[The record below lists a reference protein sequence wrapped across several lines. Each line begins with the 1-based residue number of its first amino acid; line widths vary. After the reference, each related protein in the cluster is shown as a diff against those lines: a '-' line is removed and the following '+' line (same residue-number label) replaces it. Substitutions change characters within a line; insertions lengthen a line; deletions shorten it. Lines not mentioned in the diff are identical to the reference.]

1 MKNDTAVGLLALAF
15 AAVYYYFATEI
26 PQSLLSDAVGADGL
40 PKVYAIALG
49 LLSLLL
55 MARSRFSPTGSGERA
70 APGSGVA
77 SLLPHLR
84 ASGILVLGV
93 GYLLLIS
100 SLGYLLTIFLLI
112 TAVAVYCGLKLNL
125 KLILI
130 NAAGGVVFWVVFVHL
145 FGIPLPSG
153 TLWPR
158 LAG

>member
-1 MKNDTAVGLLALAF
+1 
-15 AAVYYYFATEI
+15 
-26 PQSLLSDAVGADGL
+26 
-40 PKVYAIALG
+40 
-49 LLSLLL
+49 
-55 MARSRFSPTGSGERA
+55 MARSQFAPAASGERA

-84 ASGILVLGV
+84 ASGILVLGA

-100 SLGYLLTIFLLI
+100 SLGYLLTIFLLL
-112 TAVAVYCGLKLNL
+112 TAVAVYCGLKLDL

-130 NAAGGVVFWVVFVHL
+130 NTAGGVVFWVVFVHL